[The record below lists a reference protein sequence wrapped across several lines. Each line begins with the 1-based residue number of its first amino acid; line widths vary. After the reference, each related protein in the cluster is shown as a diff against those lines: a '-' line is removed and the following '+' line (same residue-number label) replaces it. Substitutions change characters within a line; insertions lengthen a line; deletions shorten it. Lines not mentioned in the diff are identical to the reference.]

1 MEISSFYSDPYLS
14 GLFARYSPYY
24 FCLETITLFTPL
36 IFLGQN
42 VEPRFPC
49 ISCAIS
55 SRSLNN
61 EPNFSPS
68 FLRGVI
74 SFCFPFDDN
83 ARNRYAATSGTAME
97 RRKRRWNR
105 AKRSNCFFS
114 PPLHT
119 VFRCASI
126 SPFPRTYVTLKS
138 AFTTHR
144 SNDLRF
150 QRNLSLSSQQWRGL
164 DNVKDDR
171 CYLRLFLTKPGA
183 RKPRS
188 NNTY

>member
-1 MEISSFYSDPYLS
+1 MLNLDFLASR
-14 GLFARYSPYY
+14 ARY
-24 FCLETITLFTPL
+24 
-36 IFLGQN
+36 
-42 VEPRFPC
+42 PRD
-49 ISCAIS
+49 
-55 SRSLNN
+55 RWTMNRT
-61 EPNFSPS
+61 NFSPS

-74 SFCFPFDDN
+74 SFCFPFHDN

-97 RRKRRWNR
+97 RRKRRRGHETAQNVPI
-105 AKRSNCFFS
+105 AFF
-114 PPLHT
+114 PLLCT
-119 VFRCASI
+119 LYFVAPQYLLSRE
-126 SPFPRTYVTLKS
+126 TYVTLKS